1 MNVAQTLL
9 SVLVKLGTIEK
20 RTTAVPAQLLRKD
33 MAMSDLW
40 QSKLPDAD
48 MQAVPRALLR
58 AAKRAREIARR
69 TNTPLVLVRNG
80 VRVEQLVDE
89 MTDDPLDNFKELL
102 EQMPE
107 VGSDEDFARSKDFD
121 RSVIL

>member
-1 MNVAQTLL
+1 MRFCWKKVRVMND
-9 SVLVKLGTIEK
+9 SFE
-20 RTTAVPAQLLRKD
+20 
-33 MAMSDLW
+33 
-40 QSKLPDAD
+40 SKLPDAD

-58 AAKRAREIARR
+58 AAKRAREIARL

-89 MTDDPLDNFKELL
+89 MTDDPRDNFKELL

-107 VGSDEDFARSKDFD
+107 VGSDEDFARSDD
-121 RSVIL
+121 RGRPVNLE

>member
-1 MNVAQTLL
+1 MDRL
-9 SVLVKLGTIEK
+9 K
-20 RTTAVPAQLLRKD
+20 
-33 MAMSDLW
+33 
-40 QSKLPDAD
+40 SKLPDAD
-48 MQAVPRALLR
+48 MQAAPHALLR
-58 AAKRAREIARR
+58 AARRAREIAQR

-107 VGSDEDFARSKDFD
+107 IGSDEDFARSKDLD
-121 RSVIL
+121 RPVIL

>member
-1 MNVAQTLL
+1 MTDRL
-9 SVLVKLGTIEK
+9 E
-20 RTTAVPAQLLRKD
+20 
-33 MAMSDLW
+33 
-40 QSKLPDAD
+40 SKLADAD
-48 MQAVPRALLR
+48 MQAAPRALLR

-89 MTDDPLDNFKELL
+89 MTDDPLDDFKERL

-107 VGSDEDFARSKDFD
+107 VGSDDDFKRSDD
-121 RSVIL
+121 LGRPVVL

>member
-1 MNVAQTLL
+1 
-9 SVLVKLGTIEK
+9 
-20 RTTAVPAQLLRKD
+20 
-33 MAMSDLW
+33 MSDLW
-40 QSKLPDAD
+40 QSKLPDSD

-80 VRVEQLVDE
+80 IRVEQLVDD
-89 MTDDPLDNFKELL
+89 MTDDPLDGFKERL

-107 VGSDEDFARSKDFD
+107 VGSDDDFKRSDD
-121 RSVIL
+121 RGRPVIL